1 MTSETEVE
9 TEQPVELPATS
20 PTASEIRE
28 QVQQI
33 QDDAAAGET
42 QPSGDVEI
50 ETVDPTGAE
59 VPEPLRLPRSWDSE
73 RADAWA
79 KLDRDTQEYL
89 LDHDKDAQRIIRTTQ
104 QEHAERIKALQERET
119 KADQARQGYETAVG
133 TALQVVQGRA
143 LQDFADIRTPADV
156 TVLAQTNPARFAEFQ
171 AARMQIEDLGRQL
184 VQAQQDGARQKAQQF
199 TEFAEKQDADFRE
212 MVPEAADPEKWDQL
226 QDGVVSMLVEFGFDE
241 KELGEK
247 WNSDPAFRDARF
259 QKVLYDA
266 YQNRL
271 KEARAKAARP
281 KITPKPLS
289 PGGGQP
295 PQPPANTL
303 AAAAAR
309 GDMRLYNQLR
319 DKGAFR

>member
-1 MTSETEVE
+1 MTPGEPVE

-33 QDDAAAGET
+33 QDDAAAEET

-50 ETVDPTGAE
+50 ETVDPTGAQA
-59 VPEPLRLPRSWDSE
+59 PEPLRLPRSWDSE

-119 KADQARQGYETAVG
+119 RADQARQGYETAVG

-156 TVLAQTNPARFAEFQ
+156 TTLAQSNPARFAEFQ
-171 AARMQIEDLGRQL
+171 AARMQIEALGPQL
-184 VQAQQDGARQKAQQF
+184 VQAQQNVAPQKSHHF
-199 TEFAEKQDADFRE
+199 PEFPQKQHHDFRE

-226 QDGVVSMLVEFGFDE
+226 QDGVVSTLVEFAPYE
-241 KELGEK
+241 
-247 WNSDPAFRDARF
+247 
-259 QKVLYDA
+259 
-266 YQNRL
+266 
-271 KEARAKAARP
+271 
-281 KITPKPLS
+281 
-289 PGGGQP
+289 
-295 PQPPANTL
+295 
-303 AAAAAR
+303 
-309 GDMRLYNQLR
+309 
-319 DKGAFR
+319 

>member
-1 MTSETEVE
+1 MTPETEVE
-9 TEQPVELPATS
+9 TEQPVELPATFS
-20 PTASEIRE
+20 TAETQE
-28 QVQQI
+28 QVQG
-33 QDDAAAGET
+33 DAAAAET
-42 QPSGDVEI
+42 QSSGDVEI
-50 ETVDPTGAE
+50 ETVDPTGAPA
-59 VPEPLRLPRSWDSE
+59 PEPLRLPRSWDSD

-89 LDHDKDAQRIIRTTQ
+89 LDHDKDAQRIIRTAQ
-104 QEHAERIKALQERET
+104 QEHAERVKVLQERET
-119 KADQARQGYETAVG
+119 RADQARQGYETAVS

-156 TVLAQTNPARFAEFQ
+156 EMLARTSPERFAQFQ

-184 VQAQQDGARQKAQQF
+184 VQAQQDGARQKAQKF

-212 MVPEAADPEKWDQL
+212 LVPEAADPEKWDEL
-226 QDGVVSMLVEFGFDE
+226 QDGVVNMLVDLGFDE
-241 KELGEK
+241 KELAEK

-295 PQPPANTL
+295 AQPPANTL

-309 GDMRLYNQLR
+309 GDMRTYVQLR
-319 DKGAFR
+319 AKGAFR